1 MDNREKD
8 QMYLMMYL
16 IGTLILGLNIYYFGY
31 EVFYRLHATWSILDG
46 ALKDMVAGG
55 MFRTPLASKGLIIF
69 IVAATYII
77 KSGKPL
83 DAPWRDLI
91 IAVAVSVAIFFIP
104 YINAPLYILTTVT
117 GYALSSVTIARLG
130 RKINGFRKADN
141 DPLET
146 FEQCGEKIETDMS
159 INIPTK
165 YQWKHRIRNG
175 WINVVQPQR
184 ATLVMGVPG
193 SGKSFAV
200 YNPFIEQM
208 LAKGFPLFCYDY
220 KYPDLTD
227 KVYNE
232 YLLNKHVYKEKWGKE
247 PQFCILNFND
257 PRESMRCNPLAPR
270 YLNDPA
276 DTAEVADIIFRNVSP
291 QSIEREDF
299 FSMSAKV
306 YIDALIWFLRI
317 HGRPAGKYCT
327 FPHLIELM
335 CCNYSQ
341 VFKMLMQHEEI
352 RVKLVP
358 FKSALEGKAME
369 QLMGQIASAQIPLL
383 RFASP
388 SLYWVLS
395 GDDFPLNFNDPDNP
409 AIICMGNDP
418 DRQSIYGTTLALYTS
433 RMFKEINH
441 KKNKAGKRNLPCG
454 VLLDELPTIF
464 IKGLDN
470 LIATARSNKVCIV
483 IGAQDESQLIRDY
496 TQKEADVIMNTIG
509 NVFVGQV
516 NGRTAEKYAKTFGRE
531 FREQQSQ
538 TTGGQNDTV
547 NISYQQQEILPQSR
561 IESLSQ
567 GFFFGKIADD
577 FEHPILKKLFCAQIQ
592 IDIKGNAAKEKLW
605 KKLPKGGAKYFDLD
619 KIEAEVRSDDGTI
632 IKEYMY
638 AMLKKEQGDLE
649 ARDITY
655 SPDTSVV
662 LREKVE
668 NAWAEMNDADR
679 EKLTL
684 EVIDK
689 RQIEVMKRVVDQ
701 NYKQIQEDIKEI
713 FQVENVP
720 MVATSDEEETI
731 DESDEQAV
739 SEAEGEDMS
748 FDWSNR

>member
-1 MDNREKD
+1 MQNSEKD

-16 IGTLILGLNIYYFGY
+16 TSTLILLVNVYYFGY
-31 EVFYRLHATWSILDG
+31 EVLYNFHCTWGALDG
-46 ALKDMVAGG
+46 AIGEVVRSG
-55 MFRTPLASKGLIIF
+55 MLRRPLGSKALIAF
-69 IVAATYII
+69 IVFATYII
-77 KSGKPL
+77 KAGKPIE
-83 DAPWRDLI
+83 DSWKKLI
-91 IAVAVSVAIFFIP
+91 MMTVLAAALFFFPYLNATQYVLTTLAGYAFLSVSV
-104 YINAPLYILTTVT
+104 
-117 GYALSSVTIARLG
+117 ARLG
-130 RKINGFRKADN
+130 RKINGFRRADN

-146 FEQCGEKIETDMS
+146 FDQCQEKIETDMS
-159 INIPTK
+159 VNIPTK
-165 YQWKHRIRNG
+165 YQWKHTMHRG

-208 LAKGFPLFCYDY
+208 IAKAFPMFVYDY
-220 KYPDLTD
+220 KYPDLTE

-232 YLLNKHVYKEKWGKE
+232 YLLHKDAYVRRWGKE

-257 PRESMRCNPLAPR
+257 PRESMRCNPLSPK

-276 DTAEVADIIFRNVSP
+276 DTAEVADIIFRNVNP
-291 QSIEREDF
+291 QSIEKDDF
-299 FSMSAKV
+299 FTMSAKV

-317 HGRPAGKYCT
+317 HGKPAGKYCT

-335 CCNYSQ
+335 CCPYQQ

-388 SLYWVLS
+388 ALYWVLS

-441 KKNKAGKRNLPCG
+441 KTNRAGKKNLPCG

-538 TTGGQNDTV
+538 TTGGQNDTI
-547 NISYQQQEILPQSR
+547 NTSYQQQEILPQSR

-567 GFFFGKIADD
+567 GYFFGKVADD
-577 FEHPILKKLFCAQIQ
+577 FEHPIKKKLFCAQIQ
-592 IDIKGNAAKEKLW
+592 IDVKGNKEREKAW
-605 KKLPKGGAKYFDLD
+605 KPLPKGGAKYFDLENTE
-619 KIEAEVRSDDGTI
+619 KEVRQNPVLVQ
-632 IKEYMY
+632 EYMY
-638 AMLKKEQGDLE
+638 NRLKQEQDDQA
-649 ARDITY
+649 ARDFSY
-655 SPDTSVV
+655 SPDTRIV
-662 LREKVE
+662 LRQKVVDKWKSLSDE
-668 NAWAEMNDADR
+668 DR
-679 EKLTL
+679 EHLID
-684 EVIDK
+684 EVINFRQTEVMQQVLDGNY
-689 RQIEVMKRVVDQ
+689 RQIQLDV
-701 NYKQIQEDIKEI
+701 KEI
-713 FQVENVP
+713 FDVEKVSMTVEDEKEGAAENEEQPERNSDVDQDMNV
-720 MVATSDEEETI
+720 
-731 DESDEQAV
+731 
-739 SEAEGEDMS
+739 
-748 FDWSNR
+748 F